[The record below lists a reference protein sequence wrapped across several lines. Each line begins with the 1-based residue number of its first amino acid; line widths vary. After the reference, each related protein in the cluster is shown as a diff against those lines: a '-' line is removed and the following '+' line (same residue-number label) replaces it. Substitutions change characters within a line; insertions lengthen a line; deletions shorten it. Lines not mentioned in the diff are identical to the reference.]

1 MRYCCYFILEEKR
14 LTQVENYRYLL
25 AFCCIAAECVQF
37 FFCTLIHSLAGSCY
51 AKPQNT
57 RYFRGAIKPPVDCI
71 SYCRHISKYT
81 KVGIL
86 TRNRRHDVY
95 FKSTHCCL
103 VISSRCSSPIVHYT
117 IVPGATI
124 D

>member
-1 MRYCCYFILEEKR
+1 MLLYCRGEIINPSRKLQVFINILLYSCRMR
-14 LTQVENYRYLL
+14 TNN
-25 AFCCIAAECVQF
+25 F
-37 FFCTLIHSLAGSCY
+37 FLYTLIHSLAGSCY

-57 RYFRGAIKPPVDCI
+57 RYFRGAIKPLVDCI